1 MNLVAMQGEVWWLA
15 RPDDIRPVKGL
26 SIHDV
31 LKRLQETFNFAS
43 TPTALPE
50 RDQGFSFREG
60 VFRRA
65 GDSIVIKN
73 MELYDDG
80 VHLKVDSSTDDADV
94 VFAELRSIMLS
105 MGAKPVDKPLLH
117 YHVSTI
123 ICDLINDISD
133 IIKEFVELQG
143 NISSSL
149 DFAAQVGLRGLHF
162 QADPST
168 LPPRAAKINPTMF
181 RIEPRNDTPLAE
193 RRYFSIANMVTD
205 RHFEILAM
213 LDKKW

>member
-1 MNLVAMQGEVWWLA
+1 MNLVAIQGEVWWLA

-31 LKRLQETFNFAS
+31 LKRLQETFSFAS

-50 RDQGFSFREG
+50 KDQGFSFREG

-123 ICDLINDISD
+123 ICDFVNDISG
-133 IIKEFVELQG
+133 IIKEFIELQE
-143 NISSSL
+143 NISARL
-149 DFAAQVGLRGLHF
+149 DFPAQVGLRGLHF

-168 LPPRAAKINPTMF
+168 LPPREAKINPTMF

-205 RHFEILAM
+205 RHLDILAM
-213 LDKKW
+213 IDKKW

>member
-1 MNLVAMQGEVWWLA
+1 MNLVAVQGEVWWLA

-26 SIHDV
+26 SIYDV
-31 LKRLQETFNFAS
+31 LKRIQEAFSFVS

-65 GDSIVIKN
+65 GGSIAIKN
-73 MELYDDG
+73 LELYDDG

-94 VFAELRSIMLS
+94 VFQELRSMMLS
-105 MGAKPVDKPLLH
+105 VGAKPVDKPLLH

-123 ICDLINDISD
+123 ICDFVNDISD
-133 IIKEFVELQG
+133 IIKEFVQLQG
-143 NISSSL
+143 NISSRL
-149 DFAAQVGLRGLHF
+149 DFPAQVGLRGLHF

-181 RIEPRNDTPLAE
+181 RIEPRNDTPLVE
-193 RRYFSIANMVTD
+193 RRFFSIANMVTD
-205 RHFEILAM
+205 RHFEVLAM